1 MIPELFSESR
11 ETDVILGPVVQ
22 AGMEAL
28 KVSLSLATSDW
39 IPGGSPTTLENLR
52 EKGKINLKLSDECSG
67 ETKLNKY

>member
-28 KVSLSLATSDW
+28 KVSLSLCTFGW
-39 IPGGSPTTLENLR
+39 IPGWSQTMLENL
-52 EKGKINLKLSDECSG
+52 
-67 ETKLNKY
+67 T